1 MTNHRFESGDALALR
16 PHSGRELITAVPPSV
31 HAAGGFAATAADS
44 AKPALLASVLRKRW
58 WLLLPILAI
67 GAAAAYW
74 AAEQFGSESSIT
86 RATVLHRGLPGAP
99 GPTIYEPLGP
109 QTCSEL
115 LLSHNVLGKV
125 LGDRNLEIPTSIFAE
140 MLRVE
145 QTRNSSLINVEL
157 SWSNPDDAIGLMNDL
172 LDEFVNHVATTRRE
186 TLRDHIKH
194 VELTS
199 LEAKSDVDRAR
210 VRLDQAR
217 LQQQQKLIEGGGT
230 TESSYMDLL
239 SSVSKTREAIDDERA
254 ERVAIDQQIEQLRRN
269 RTAIIEVVD
278 DLDRETKKKLLDETV
293 RRLKTLK
300 ESYAKGSSTIR
311 EIDKLISGLSDA
323 GTEGGGSPGAWAID
337 LLSMIE
343 ESPARLSRSA
353 LEGLTAA
360 YDPIIES
367 QNRAAEELQLRL
379 RDAERGAETLQL
391 RIFPV
396 ESKLKMMQERL
407 DQLQTETEVSS
418 ESTEG
423 LQNSR
428 LDEAETKLVDAE
440 TQQQLFGLQLAN
452 MRQLE
457 KCRVNEWIV
466 TVPASRATTQ
476 VSTNAVKIGAL
487 VLALSTLGLV
497 APVVLAEWFQRRDS
511 AEVQFARQTGLP
523 LIAEGIVRKVRSG
536 RARRRQLDDLSDSDI
551 ESVRRVSLWIQQACR
566 NRERGAT
573 IVFSEA
579 DRNAPAPPLMRL
591 VAQCLAE
598 REERVLMINA
608 VSAASTD
615 GWTADPQAAARETPP
630 RKGLAEY
637 LAAECSDLE
646 EVVFPSGHLGV
657 DVLLSGATVL
667 PREAMASS
675 SLDRLIDTAADRYS
689 MILVNGPGV
698 RRSADLQMLSGRA
711 DGIVVVASR
720 SVGGDL
726 AARTAVQELIG
737 LRAPVLGVIS

>member
-1 MTNHRFESGDALALR
+1 MTNHRFESGDALVVR
-16 PHSGRELITAVPPSV
+16 PHAGRELVAAAPPSIHV
-31 HAAGGFAATAADS
+31 AAGNGVAMPDP

-67 GAAAAYW
+67 SAAAAYW

-86 RATVLHRGLPGAP
+86 SASVLHRGLPGAP
-99 GPTIYEPLGP
+99 GPTVYEPLGP

-125 LGDRNLEIPTSIFAE
+125 LADRNLQIPVSIFSE

-157 SWSNPDDAIGLMNDL
+157 SWSNPDDAISLLNDL

-210 VRLDQAR
+210 VRLEQAR
-217 LQQQQKLIEGGGT
+217 LQYQQKLIEGGGSP
-230 TESSYMDLL
+230 ESSYMDLL
-239 SSVSKTREAIDDERA
+239 SNVSKTRDAIDDERA
-254 ERVAIDQQIEQLRRN
+254 ERQAIDQQIKQLKRN
-269 RTAIIEVVD
+269 REAIIEAAEK
-278 DLDRETKKKLLDETV
+278 LDGETKQKLIDEAT
-293 RRLKTLK
+293 RRLNALK
-300 ESYAKGSSTIR
+300 ETYAEGSSTIR
-311 EIDKLISGLSDA
+311 EIDKLVAGLTSADA
-323 GTEGGGSPGAWAID
+323 DDTESVDAWIVD
-337 LLSMIE
+337 LVARIE

-353 LEGLTAA
+353 LESLSVAFG
-360 YDPIIES
+360 PIIEAQS
-367 QNRAAEELQLRL
+367 NAADELQLRL
-379 RDAERGAETLQL
+379 RDVERNAEMLQL
-391 RIFPV
+391 RVYPID
-396 ESKLKMMQERL
+396 SKLAMMQQRL
-407 DQLQTETEVSS
+407 DQLQAETESS
-418 ESTEG
+418 GDPTEG
-423 LQNSR
+423 LQDSR
-428 LDEAETKLVDAE
+428 LGEAETKLTDAE
-440 TQQQLFGLQLAN
+440 SQQQLLAMQLAN

-457 KCRVNEWIV
+457 KCRVNEWVV

-476 VSTNAVKIGAL
+476 VSTNAIKIGAL

-497 APVVLAEWFQRRDS
+497 FPVVVAEWFARRDS

-523 LIAEGIVRKVRSG
+523 LIAEGLVRRVRSG
-536 RARRRQLDDLSDSDI
+536 RGRRRQLDDLGETDI
-551 ESVRRVSLWIQQACR
+551 ESVRRVALWIQQACR
-566 NRERGAT
+566 NRERGAA
-573 IVFSEA
+573 IVFTEA

-598 REERVLMINA
+598 REERVLMVNA
-608 VSAASTD
+608 VSEASTD
-615 GWTADPQAAARETPP
+615 GWAADPLAPARDEAP

-657 DVLLSGATVL
+657 DVLLSGASQL

-689 MILVNGPGV
+689 MILVNGPPA

-720 SVGGDL
+720 GVGKEA
-726 AARTAVQELIG
+726 AARTAVQELVG